1 MCVHVKNNKNSSMCT
16 HIFVSCVNRH
26 MCAHVLYYNQFKGT
40 EQQPGEPKAPNTSS
54 HIPVRIAIGNI
65 NSQEDA

>member
-1 MCVHVKNNKNSSMCT
+1 MCT

-54 HIPVRIAIGNI
+54 HIPVRIAIGHI